1 MSNTTPL
8 NENNIW
14 LPCDHLHTLMA
25 VEWLPI
31 WDGIKYHQI
40 EAEIV
45 YIIYCTED
53 VTYVS
58 KLSNYKQI
66 FTSTKQTK

>member
-14 LPCDHLHTLMA
+14 LPLWSLLMA

-31 WDGIKYHQI
+31 WDGIKHHMI
-40 EAEIV
+40 KAEIV
-45 YIIYCTED
+45 YIIYCTDD
-53 VTYVS
+53 VTHVS
-58 KLSNYKQI
+58 KLSNYTQI
-66 FTSTKQTK
+66 LH

>member
-1 MSNTTPL
+1 MKTTFDC
-8 NENNIW
+8 
-14 LPCDHLHTLMA
+14 PCDHLHNLMV

-40 EAEIV
+40 KAEIV

-53 VTYVS
+53 VAYVS
-58 KLSNYKQI
+58 ELLNYTQI
-66 FTSTKQTK
+66 LY